1 MGNEKEGSKPVRRKS
16 VIRRVRDK
24 RRERIEAGNNYYS
37 TYGGPWT
44 NGEEKKEYDPKL
56 GIENL
61 PLRQYS
67 GLHIGSPSQLL
78 AEDGGKQEERTG
90 GRSELGVEEIGLALS
105 GDEQEERSEKGK
117 GTVSGETKTRR
128 GGYWGDFPRHSYG
141 GSYGGLSGVGY
152 VYGGYRGGQ
161 TSYEGDRGRHEE

>member
-1 MGNEKEGSKPVRRKS
+1 ML
-16 VIRRVRDK
+16 DK

-44 NGEEKKEYDPKL
+44 NGEEKKGYDPKL

-78 AEDGGKQEERTG
+78 AEDGGNQEERTG
-90 GRSELGVEEIGLALS
+90 GQSELGAEEIGLALS
-105 GDEQEERSEKGK
+105 SDEQEERSERGIQKGK
-117 GTVSGETKTRR
+117 GMVGGEAKTKR
-128 GGYWGDFPRHSYG
+128 GGYWGDIPSHSYG
-141 GSYGGLSGVGY
+141 RSYGGLSGVGY
-152 VYGGYRGGQ
+152 MYGGHRGGNI
-161 TSYEGDRGRHEE
+161 SHEDDRGGHEE

>member
-1 MGNEKEGSKPVRRKS
+1 VKPARRKS
-16 VIRRVRDK
+16 VIRRVLDK
-24 RRERIEAGNNYYS
+24 RRERIEAGNNYYSSS

-56 GIENL
+56 GVENL

-90 GRSELGVEEIGLALS
+90 GRSELRGEEIGLALS
-105 GDEQEERSEKGK
+105 SDEQEERSGKGKQKGK
-117 GTVSGETKTRR
+117 GTVGGEAKTRR
-128 GGYWGDFPRHSYG
+128 GGYWGDFPSHPYSRSYG
-141 GSYGGLSGVGY
+141 GH
-152 VYGGYRGGQ
+152 RGGQ
-161 TSYEGDRGRHEE
+161 TSHEGDRGRHEE

>member
-1 MGNEKEGSKPVRRKS
+1 MKLVRRKS
-16 VIRRVRDK
+16 VIRRVLDK

-37 TYGGPWT
+37 SSTYGGLWT

-56 GIENL
+56 GVENL

-90 GRSELGVEEIGLALS
+90 GRSELDREEIGLALS
-105 GDEQEERSEKGK
+105 GDEQEERNDKGK
-117 GTVSGETKTRR
+117 VKVKGTIGGEAKTRR
-128 GGYWGDFPRHSYG
+128 GGYWGDFPSHSYG
-141 GSYGGLSGVGY
+141 RSNGGLSGVGY
-152 VYGGYRGGQ
+152 VYGGDRGGQ
-161 TSYEGDRGRHEE
+161 TSHEGDRGRHEE